1 MLEKWKVVMCTHIRE
16 QPSSGGLLLR
26 PSAITSLPLGYVAG
40 KTLHFCHDD
49 VDTFFFLLLIVLA
62 KERGTR
68 ADENVRMFSSSV
80 VSVHPLA
87 FSIHRSSI

>member
-1 MLEKWKVVMCTHIRE
+1 MMLKLF
-16 QPSSGGLLLR
+16 S
-26 PSAITSLPLGYVAG
+26 
-40 KTLHFCHDD
+40 
-49 VDTFFFLLLIVLA
+49 LLLIVLA

-87 FSIHRSSI
+87 FSIHWSSI